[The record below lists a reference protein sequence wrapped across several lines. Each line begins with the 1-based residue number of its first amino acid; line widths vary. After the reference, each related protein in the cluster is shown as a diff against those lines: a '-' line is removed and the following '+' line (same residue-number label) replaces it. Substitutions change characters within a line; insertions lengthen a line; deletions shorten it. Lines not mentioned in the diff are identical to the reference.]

1 MISICRRHVK
11 KLKDSYLSERVA
23 RYLSLLPEVNLA
35 FSIDINHH
43 YYYHNSFTSLSLTR
57 IFHYHWGGIEKQKFS
72 GSPWAISRHILP
84 RRRVSDFFVAT
95 LVIALSFYMIMI
107 LKKVSWCNLFNLSK
121 PSHQEDIGKWVFNVD
136 FWSKDKRVF
145 CVRYRFGFATFMLT
159 SPFLWQQ
166 KWKHWTFIFLFL
178 PPCFSRKLG
187 KI

>member
-1 MISICRRHVK
+1 MNFILRQTMISICRRHVK

-72 GSPWAISRHILP
+72 GSPWAISRHILS

-107 LKKVSWCNLFNLSK
+107 LKKVSWCNLFKSFQAK
-121 PSHQEDIGKWVFNVD
+121 PSGRYWKMSFQCWLLV
-136 FWSKDKRVF
+136 KR
-145 CVRYRFGFATFMLT
+145 
-159 SPFLWQQ
+159 Q
-166 KWKHWTFIFLFL
+166 KSLLCTV
-178 PPCFSRKLG
+178 
-187 KI
+187 

>member
-1 MISICRRHVK
+1 MLRQTMISICRRHVK

-84 RRRVSDFFVAT
+84 RRRVSDFFCSNFSHCT
-95 LVIALSFYMIMI
+95 FILYDHDPQESKLMQSFQ
-107 LKKVSWCNLFNLSK
+107 SFQAK
-121 PSHQEDIGKWVFNVD
+121 PSGRYWKMSFQCWLLV
-136 FWSKDKRVF
+136 KR
-145 CVRYRFGFATFMLT
+145 
-159 SPFLWQQ
+159 Q
-166 KWKHWTFIFLFL
+166 KSLLCTV
-178 PPCFSRKLG
+178 
-187 KI
+187 